1 MNNIKKSAKNLKKY
15 GRNGD
20 TLLAHITP
28 AEANLLKN
36 LGGSSTINPITG
48 LPEYFGGFGGFF
60 SGITDA
66 ISDVLGTSGGGGGIL
81 GGAEDLVQGAG
92 NVLAESDEFVNR
104 EIPGGYILPAAILA
118 TYLSG
123 GAAAPLFAGE
133 GAALGAAEA
142 AAALE
147 AAAVAEG
154 ATTAGM
160 AAAANTGLAAGTAT
174 LGGAAAAEAATQ
186 ALPYTLAAD
195 ASNLATSGFNE
206 ATIAQNLTASGVDS
220 FVAAD
225 AANLAAQGLS
235 EEAIAQVLSQSYTTT
250 ELAGT
255 GLTSNALGAASQGI
269 TAGQALQGLR
279 AASGLLGG
287 RQQPQQQM
295 PQMQMGGRT
304 QMPQGNVDYSG
315 IYNLL
320 ALQRARNPNSLL
332 G

>member
-36 LGGSSTINPITG
+36 LGGSGTINPITG

-60 SGITDA
+60 SGITNA
-66 ISDVLGTSGGGGGIL
+66 VSDVLGTSGGGGGIL
-81 GGAEDLVQGAG
+81 GGAEDLVQGTGSALADVDKFVG
-92 NVLAESDEFVNR
+92 N
-104 EIPGGYILPAAILA
+104 EIPGGWYTVAAVAAPYLA
-118 TYLSG
+118 PEISALAG
-123 GAAAPLFAGE
+123 GAEAAA
-133 GAALGAAEA
+133 AAET

-160 AAAANTGLAAGTAT
+160 ASAANTGLAAGTST
-174 LGGAAAAEAATQ
+174 LGSAAAAEAAT
-186 ALPYTLAAD
+186 YTLAAD
-195 ASNLATSGFNE
+195 ASNLAANGFNE

-235 EEAIAQVLSQSYTTT
+235 EEAIAQNLSQAYTTS

-255 GLTSNALGAASQGI
+255 GLTSNALGAASKGI
-269 TAGQALQGLR
+269 SAGQALQGLR
-279 AASGLLGG
+279 SLSGLLGG
-287 RQQPQQQM
+287 RQQPQAI

-304 QMPQGNVDYSG
+304 QMPQGAVDYSG

>member
-1 MNNIKKSAKNLKKY
+1 MCGSN
-15 GRNGD
+15 
-20 TLLAHITP
+20 P
-28 AEANLLKN
+28 VEA
-36 LGGSSTINPITG
+36 
-48 LPEYFGGFGGFF
+48 
-60 SGITDA
+60 ITDP

-92 NVLAESDEFVNR
+92 NVLAESDKFVNR
-104 EIPGGYILPAAILA
+104 EIPGGYALPAALGIAATTGYLDPSLLAGEAAFTGATETGLA
-118 TYLSG
+118 TL
-123 GAAAPLFAGE
+123 AGE
-133 GAALGAAEA
+133 GAVADTVGAA
-142 AAALE
+142 LLS
-147 AAAVAEG
+147 G
-154 ATTAGM
+154 ATE
-160 AAAANTGLAAGTAT
+160 
-174 LGGAAAAEAATQ
+174 AAAEAATQ

-235 EEAIAQVLSQSYTTT
+235 EEAIAQVLSQSYTAG

-287 RQQPQQQM
+287 RQQPQQPM

>member
-48 LPEYFGGFGGFF
+48 LPEFFGGFGGFF

-66 ISDVLGTSGGGGGIL
+66 ISDVLGTSGGSGGIL

-92 NVLAESDEFVNR
+92 NVLAESDKFVNR
-104 EIPGGYILPAAILA
+104 EIPGGYALPAALAVAATTGYLDPSLLAGEAAFTGATETGLA
-118 TYLSG
+118 TLAAE
-123 GAAAPLFAGE
+123 GAAADTV
-133 GAALGAAEA
+133 GAAL
-142 AAALE
+142 LS
-147 AAAVAEG
+147 G
-154 ATTAGM
+154 ATE
-160 AAAANTGLAAGTAT
+160 
-174 LGGAAAAEAATQ
+174 AAAAEAATQ

-235 EEAIAQVLSQSYTTT
+235 EEAIAQVLSQSYTAG

-255 GLTSNALGAASQGI
+255 GLTSNALGAASLGI

-287 RQQPQQQM
+287 RQQPQQQQM
-295 PQMQMGGRT
+295 PQMQMGGIT

-315 IYNLL
+315 LYNLL
-320 ALQRARNPNSLL
+320 ALQNRRNPNSLL